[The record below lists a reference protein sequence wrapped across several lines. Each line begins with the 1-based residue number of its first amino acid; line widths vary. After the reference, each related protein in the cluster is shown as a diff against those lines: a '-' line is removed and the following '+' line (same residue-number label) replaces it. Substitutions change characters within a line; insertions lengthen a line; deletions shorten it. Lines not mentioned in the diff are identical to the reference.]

1 MTKDQISLNICISF
15 FLTAQICILFRYFYL
30 AALWVVLGHCCCCT
44 IGAADSILSHL
55 SQCMSA
61 VNFIPVFDFISEPA
75 LRSYFIPDA
84 LIFALVPQ

>member
-1 MTKDQISLNICISF
+1 MGSAGTL
-15 FLTAQICILFRYFYL
+15 
-30 AALWVVLGHCCCCT
+30 CCCT

-61 VNFIPVFDFISEPA
+61 VNFIPIFDFISEPA

>member
-1 MTKDQISLNICISF
+1 MHLLVFNCSDLYFIQI
-15 FLTAQICILFRYFYL
+15 FLFGCPVGSAGTL
-30 AALWVVLGHCCCCT
+30 CCCT

-75 LRSYFIPDA
+75 LRSYFTPDA